1 MTSFCQSSKRRI
13 IDLSLLPPCE
23 ANLKYNIMRA
33 HYGALMF
40 RNANRLILNLE
51 NTINHGWD
59 EKGRAKWSTACYP
72 DDISQLLIHYAKD
85 EENTAFLHDI
95 DFEDDFDDVLEA
107 EEE

>member
-1 MTSFCQSSKRRI
+1 MFL
-13 IDLSLLPPCE
+13 IDQAENRGGVPDGE
-23 ANLKYNIMRA
+23 IY
-33 HYGALMF
+33 
-40 RNANRLILNLE
+40 ANRLILNLE
-51 NTINHGWD
+51 NTTNHGWD

-107 EEE
+107 EEG

>member
-1 MTSFCQSSKRRI
+1 
-13 IDLSLLPPCE
+13 
-23 ANLKYNIMRA
+23 MRA

-59 EKGRAKWSTACYP
+59 GKGRAKWSTTCYP

-95 DFEDDFDDVLEA
+95 DFEDDFDDFLEA
-107 EEE
+107 EEGLRLFLTYYVSNIFSCSLLNN